1 MCGIVGFT
9 SYKPEPEKI
18 KKFTNTLSHRGPD
31 QEGFKIIEMG
41 DLFLHL
47 GSARLIIRGTEIDSM
62 PMQNR
67 VGNYITY
74 NGEIYDIS
82 SLKSNI
88 TKPVNTSN
96 DTIHLLDFLTE
107 NENKINDINGM
118 FSFAFYNSRKKLLTI
133 ARDRLGVKPIY
144 YSIDK
149 DGYIVFSSEMNNIL
163 EFCNIKKVTSND
175 INNLLLFNGQVSHH
189 NFNKHLE
196 QLKPGQLLQ
205 YHQDRQIKITSY
217 SKLQKTKNIN
227 PEDFENTMLEVLEDH
242 LEADTNV
249 DMFLSGGVDSSIIA
263 YLTKEKLNKKIRH
276 FSLSFESDSFDEKS
290 SFDEISTYLN
300 LEPKVFKFK
309 DNEISD
315 LVNEALMNMNS
326 LILDPSFVPTYY
338 LCKNTSKFTK
348 AVISGD
354 GADELFGGYEWYRA
368 IKIKK
373 LFPDFLLEL
382 ISSSRILNL
391 QTKDNYLN
399 LSQKLQYFFKNINN
413 NNLIQLLIWQ
423 SPKLNFSNSD
433 IESYKNYIKQLSLE
447 NISEQSNL
455 QELDEI
461 TFMYSNILQKIDI
474 AGMSNGLEIRPPYLD
489 DRIIN
494 FSKSLDAENNLSFKQ
509 SKLFL
514 RDYMYKNNIPN
525 FDKPKHG
532 FAFPIRKW
540 YDQSGRSII
549 LNKLNNDIIFE
560 KYYQNTHKSI
570 NFQNPNN
577 IELRLIWS
585 LYVLSFWFEKNEI
598 ELESV

>member
-18 KKFTNTLSHRGPD
+18 KNFTNSLSHRGPD
-31 QEGFKIIEMG
+31 QEGYKIIEMG
-41 DLFLHL
+41 ELFLHL
-47 GSARLIIRGTEIDSM
+47 GSARLIIRGSEKDSM
-62 PMQNR
+62 PMQNGI
-67 VGNYITY
+67 GNCITY
-74 NGEIYDIS
+74 NGEIYDIN

-88 TKPVNTSN
+88 SEPIDTSN
-96 DTIHLLDFLTE
+96 DTTHLLDFLTE

-118 FSFAFYNSRKKLLTI
+118 FSFAFYNSVKKSLTI
-133 ARDRLGVKPIY
+133 GRDRHGVKPIY

-149 DGYIVFSSEMNNIL
+149 DGCIVFSSEMYNIL
-163 EFCNIKKVTSND
+163 DFCNIKKLSSKDV
-175 INNLLLFNGQVSHH
+175 NNFLLFNGQVKHH
-189 NFNKHLE
+189 NFNKHLK
-196 QLKPGQLLQ
+196 QLKPGHFLH
-205 YHQDRQIKITSY
+205 YTQDKKIKITNY
-217 SKLQKTKNIN
+217 SNLQNTRNIN
-227 PEDFENTMLEVLEDH
+227 LEDFENTMLEVLEDH
-242 LEADTNV
+242 LEADTSV

-263 YLTKEKLNKKIRH
+263 YLTKKKLNKNIRH

-290 SFDEISTYLN
+290 AFDEISTYLD
-300 LEPKVFKFK
+300 LEPKVFNFK

-368 IKIKK
+368 IKIKN
-373 LFPDFLLEL
+373 LFPDFLLGL
-382 ISSSRILNL
+382 ISSSKILNI
-391 QTKDNYLN
+391 QNTDNYLN
-399 LSQKLQYFFKNINN
+399 INNKLQYFFKSINK

-423 SPKLNFSNSD
+423 SPKLNFSKLDLEIYNEY
-433 IESYKNYIKQLSLE
+433 IEKLSLN
-447 NISEQSNL
+447 NISAQSNL
-455 QELDEI
+455 QELDE
-461 TFMYSNILQKIDI
+461 TTYMYSNILQKIDI

-494 FSKSLDAENNLSFKQ
+494 FSKSLEAKNNLNFKQ

-532 FAFPIRKW
+532 FAFPVRKW
-540 YDQSGRSII
+540 YEQSGRSII
-549 LNKLNNDIIFE
+549 LKKLNNDIIFG
-560 KYYQNTHKSI
+560 KYDQNTVNNI
-570 NFQNPNN
+570 NFHNPNN

-598 ELESV
+598 EIESI